1 MYSPDRPPEEHPL
14 SVRTPG
20 LLCLHMA
27 LSLLRQ
33 LWQQKDLIIT
43 FGLPFLVLPL
53 PLIAQTKEAA
63 CAYILLVTATFWI
76 SEAIPLGAAALV
88 PAFLFPLFSIMKSS
102 EVASEYFKD
111 IHLLLFGVVCLATS
125 IQKWNL
131 HKRIALW
138 MVLSVGSQ
146 PTWLLLGFMSCTSL
160 LSMWLSNTSTAA
172 MVMPIVDAVLSQLN
186 GAMPEE
192 KALTNKKSNSSL
204 NNEDATKI
212 DLTSFPESNN
222 VLDNGVVTS
231 EENEE
236 EQTFENRTY
245 SKQGKSGRFYRT
257 QRDHMMCKAFSLG
270 IAYSS
275 TIGGM
280 STLTG
285 TSTNLI
291 FIEQFE
297 TRYPGCQFV
306 NFGSWIAF
314 SFPIAFIIL
323 IFSWMWINWL
333 FLGFSLK
340 DFQCCRKKS
349 KSPTD
354 EDSRMILKQEYERLG
369 PLSYQEVV
377 TLTIFLLMA
386 LSWFTRDPGFI
397 PGWDS
402 LFGLKGYKS
411 DATSAIL
418 FGFLLFIIPGRK
430 PRWLCCRLK
439 EKSRAS
445 SVPESTTMISWKE
458 FEECIPWHIVVLVGG
473 GFALARGCE
482 VSGLSSWVGHKMEPL
497 SSLPVWVIVLIVCLL
512 VTTVTEV
519 ASNPATIT
527 IFQPILSSL
536 AEGIGV
542 NPLLVIIPATIS
554 ASCAFLL
561 PVANPPNAIVF
572 SYGHLTVPDMIK
584 AGLGTNLISM
594 ITLWFGLYT
603 WGIPMFDLS
612 SFPEWALHS
621 NTSSIHTP

>member
-1 MYSPDRPPEEHPL
+1 MYAPNLLPLERPIP
-14 SVRTPG
+14 VWIPG
-20 LLCLHMA
+20 LLCLQTAM
-27 LSLLRQ
+27 SLLRQ
-33 LWQQKDLIIT
+33 LWQQKDIVIT
-43 FGLPFLVLPL
+43 FVFPLLFLPL
-53 PLIAQTKEAA
+53 PLVAQTKEAA
-63 CAYILLVTATFWI
+63 CAYILIVTATYWI
-76 SEAIPLGAAALV
+76 SEAIPLGAAAMV
-88 PAFLFPLFSIMKSS
+88 PAFMFPLFGIMKSS

-111 IHLLLFGVVCLATS
+111 IHLLLFGVVCLASS

-138 MVLSVGSQ
+138 MVLSVGSK
-146 PTWLLLGFMSCTSL
+146 PGWLLLGFMSCTSL

-172 MVMPIVDAVLSQLN
+172 MVMPIVDAVLCQLN
-186 GAMPEE
+186 SASPEE
-192 KALTNKKSNSSL
+192 KALTNTKTSTPP
-204 NNEDATKI
+204 NNEDTTKI
-212 DLTSFPESNN
+212 NLTSFPESNN
-222 VLDNGVVTS
+222 ILDNGIVNT

-236 EQTFENRTY
+236 ESTFENRRY
-245 SKQGKSGRFYRT
+245 SKQSKSGRFYKTKRH
-257 QRDHMMCKAFSLG
+257 HMMCKAFSLG

-297 TRYPGCQFV
+297 MRYPECQFV

-323 IFSWMWINWL
+323 IVSWMWINWL
-333 FLGFSLK
+333 FLGFSIK
-340 DFQCCRKKS
+340 EMKCCTKS
-349 KSPTD
+349 KSPSD
-354 EDSRMILKQEYERLG
+354 EDSRTILQQEYDKLG

-377 TLTIFLLMA
+377 TLVIFLLMA

-430 PRWLCCRLK
+430 PSWMCCRSK
-439 EKSRAS
+439 EKSKAS
-445 SVPESTTMISWKE
+445 PATESTPMITWKE
-458 FEECIPWHIVVLVGG
+458 FEECIPWHIVILVGG
-473 GFALARGCE
+473 GFALAKGCE
-482 VSGLSSWVGHKMEPL
+482 VSGLSSWVGNKMEPL
-497 SSLPVWVIVLIVCLL
+497 SSLPVWVIVLIVCLI

-594 ITLWFGLYT
+594 VALWIGLYM

-612 SFPEWALHS
+612 RFPEWAVHP
-621 NTSSIHTP
+621 NQTSIAAP

>member
-1 MYSPDRPPEEHPL
+1 
-14 SVRTPG
+14 
-20 LLCLHMA
+20 MA
-27 LSLLRQ
+27 MFRQ
-33 LWQQKDLIIT
+33 LWQHKDVLIT
-43 FGLPFLVLPL
+43 FVLPLLFLPL
-53 PLIAQTKEAA
+53 PLIAQSQEAA
-63 CAYILLVTATFWI
+63 CAYILLVTATYWI

-88 PAFLFPLFSIMKSS
+88 PAFLFPLFGIMKSS

-111 IHLLLFGVVCLATS
+111 IHLLLFGVVCLASS

-146 PTWLLLGFMSCTSL
+146 PSWLLLGFMSCTSL

-172 MVMPIVDAVLSQLN
+172 MVMPIVDAVLRQLN
-186 GAMPEE
+186 SATPEE
-192 KALTNKKSNSSL
+192 RALTNTKANTPPKK
-204 NNEDATKI
+204 EDTTKI
-212 DLTSFPESNN
+212 NLTSFPESNN
-222 VLDNGVVTS
+222 ILDNGIVST
-231 EENEE
+231 EENEA
-236 EQTFENRTY
+236 
-245 SKQGKSGRFYRT
+245 KSGRFYT
-257 QRDHMMCKAFSLG
+257 TTRDHMMCKAFSLG

-280 STLTG
+280 ATLTG

-333 FLGFSLK
+333 FLGFSWK
-340 DFQCCRKKS
+340 EMQCCRKS
-349 KSPTD
+349 KCPND
-354 EDSRMILKQEYERLG
+354 DDSRKILKQEYDKLG
-369 PLSYQEVV
+369 PLSYQEAV
-377 TLTIFLLMA
+377 TLGIFFLMA

-402 LFGLKGYKS
+402 LFGQKGYKS

-430 PRWLCCRLK
+430 PRWFCCRWK
-439 EKSRAS
+439 EKSRAYP
-445 SVPESTTMISWKE
+445 VTEYTPMITWKE
-458 FEECIPWHIVVLVGG
+458 FEECIPWHIVILVGG
-473 GFALARGCE
+473 GFALAKGCQ
-482 VSGLSSWVGHKMEPL
+482 VSGLSTWVGHKMEPL
-497 SSLPVWVIVLIVCLL
+497 SSLPVWIIVLIVCLM

-594 ITLWFGLYT
+594 MALWFGLYT
-603 WGIPMFDLS
+603 WGIPMFDLD
-612 SFPEWALHS
+612 SFPAWASHK
-621 NTSSIHTP
+621 NVSSVAAP

>member
-1 MYSPDRPPEEHPL
+1 MHAPAALPPLQHPL
-14 SVRTPG
+14 PVWIPG

-27 LSLLRQ
+27 MSVVQQ
-33 LWQQKDLIIT
+33 LWQRRDILIT
-43 FGLPFLVLPL
+43 FVLPLLLLPL
-53 PLIAQTKEAA
+53 PLVAQTKEAA
-63 CAYILLVTATFWI
+63 CAYVLLITATFWI

-88 PAFLFPLFSIMKSS
+88 PAFMFPLFSIMKSS

-111 IHLLLFGVVCLATS
+111 IHLLLFGVVCLASS

-146 PTWLLLGFMSCTSL
+146 PGWLLLGFMSCTSL

-172 MVMPIVDAVLSQLN
+172 MVMPIVDAVLCQLN
-186 GAMPEE
+186 SAAPEE
-192 KALTNKKSNSSL
+192 KALTNTSPSPPP
-204 NNEDATKI
+204 NNEDSTKI
-212 DLTSFPESNN
+212 DLASFPESNN
-222 VLDNGVVTS
+222 ILDNGISNT

-236 EQTFENRTY
+236 EPAFDSRRY
-245 SKQGKSGRFYRT
+245 SKQTKSGRFYRT
-257 QRDHMMCKAFSLG
+257 KRDHMMCKAFSLG

-280 STLTG
+280 ATLTG

-340 DFQCCRKKS
+340 EMQCWRKS
-349 KSPTD
+349 KSPSD
-354 EDSRMILKQEYERLG
+354 EDSRNILRQEYEKLG

-377 TLTIFLLMA
+377 TLTVFLLMA

-430 PRWLCCRLK
+430 PSWWWCRLK
-439 EKSRAS
+439 EKPKVTAAA
-445 SVPESTTMISWKE
+445 ESTPMITWKE

-473 GFALARGCE
+473 GFALAKGCE
-482 VSGLSSWVGHKMEPL
+482 VSGLSVWVGHKMEPL

-512 VTTVTEV
+512 VTSVTEV

-594 ITLWFGLYT
+594 MALWFGLYT
-603 WGIPMFDLS
+603 WGVPMFDLNT
-612 SFPEWALHS
+612 FPDWASH
-621 NTSSIHTP
+621 NTSAASMP

>member
-1 MYSPDRPPEEHPL
+1 MYSPDLPPLERPIP
-14 SVRTPG
+14 VWIPG
-20 LLCLHMA
+20 LLCLQMA
-27 LSLLRQ
+27 MSFLRQ
-33 LWQQKDLIIT
+33 LWQQKDVLIT
-43 FGLPFLVLPL
+43 FLLPLLFLPL
-53 PLIAQTKEAA
+53 PLATQSKEAA
-63 CAYILLVTATFWI
+63 CAYILLVTAVYWI

-88 PAFLFPLFSIMKSS
+88 PAFLFPLFGIMKSS

-111 IHLLLFGVVCLATS
+111 IHLLLFGVVCLAAS

-138 MVLSVGSQ
+138 MVLSVGSK
-146 PTWLLLGFMSCTSL
+146 PSWLLLGFMSCTSF

-172 MVMPIVDAVLSQLN
+172 MVMPIVDAVLCQLN
-186 GAMPEE
+186 SAAPEE
-192 KALTNKKSNSSL
+192 KALTDSKTSTSQ
-204 NNEDATKI
+204 NNEDTTKI

-222 VLDNGVVTS
+222 MLDNGIANT
-231 EENEE
+231 EEREE
-236 EQTFENRTY
+236 EPTFAARAY
-245 SKQGKSGRFYRT
+245 AKQGKTGRFYKT
-257 QRDHMMCKAFSLG
+257 KRDHMMCKAFSLG

-297 TRYPGCQFV
+297 TRYPGCQLV

-323 IFSWMWINWL
+323 ILSWLWINWL
-333 FLGFSLK
+333 FLGCSYK
-340 DFQCCRKKS
+340 DMQCCGKS

-354 EDSRMILKQEYERLG
+354 LDSRNILKQEYDKMG

-377 TLTIFLLMA
+377 TLVIFLLMA

-430 PRWLCCRLK
+430 PGWLCCRSK
-439 EKSRAS
+439 GKSRTPQAA
-445 SVPESTTMISWKE
+445 ESTPMITWKE
-458 FEECIPWHIVVLVGG
+458 FEDCIPWHIVILVGG
-473 GFALARGCE
+473 GFALAKGCE
-482 VSGLSSWVGHKMEPL
+482 VSGLSTWVGHRMVPL
-497 SSLPVWVIVLIVCLL
+497 SSLPGWIIVFIVCLI
-512 VTTVTEV
+512 VTSVTEV

-542 NPLLVIIPATIS
+542 NPLFVIIPATIS

-584 AGLGTNLISM
+584 AGLGTNVISM
-594 ITLWFGLYT
+594 LALWFGLYV
-603 WGIPMFDLS
+603 WGIPMFDLN
-612 SFPEWALHS
+612 SFPEWASHK
-621 NTSSIHTP
+621 NMTSLAAP

>member
-1 MYSPDRPPEEHPL
+1 
-14 SVRTPG
+14 
-20 LLCLHMA
+20 MA
-27 LSLLRQ
+27 MSLLQQ
-33 LWQQKDLIIT
+33 LWQHKDVVIT
-43 FGLPFLVLPL
+43 FGLPFLLLPL
-53 PLIAQTKEAA
+53 PLVAQTKEAA
-63 CAYILLVTATFWI
+63 CAYILIITATYWI

-88 PAFLFPLFSIMKSS
+88 PAFLFPLFGVMKSS

-146 PTWLLLGFMSCTSL
+146 PSWLLLGFMSCTSL

-172 MVMPIVDAVLSQLN
+172 MVMPIVDAVLCQLN
-186 GAMPEE
+186 SATPEE
-192 KALTNKKSNSSL
+192 RALTNTKASPRQ
-204 NNEDATKI
+204 NNEDTAKI

-222 VLDNGVVTS
+222 ILDNGIVS
-231 EENEE
+231 MEDNEE
-236 EQTFENRTY
+236 EPAFENRRPLNP
-245 SKQGKSGRFYRT
+245 GKSGRFYQT
-257 QRDHMMCKAFSLG
+257 KRDHMMCKAFSLG

-297 TRYPGCQFV
+297 TRYPDCQFV

-333 FLGFSLK
+333 FLGFSFK
-340 DFQCCRKKS
+340 EMQCCRKS
-349 KSPTD
+349 KSPID
-354 EDSRMILKQEYERLG
+354 EDSRNILQQEYDKLG

-377 TLTIFLLMA
+377 TLIVFLLMA

-418 FGFLLFIIPGRK
+418 FGFLLFILPGRR
-430 PRWLCCRLK
+430 PRWLCWRSK
-439 EKSRAS
+439 EKSS
-445 SVPESTTMISWKE
+445 SSQPSECTPMITWKE
-458 FEECIPWHIVVLVGG
+458 FEECIPWHIVILVGG
-473 GFALARGCE
+473 GFALAKGCE
-482 VSGLSSWVGHKMEPL
+482 VSGLSTWVGHKMEPL
-497 SSLPVWVIVLIVCLL
+497 SSLPVWVIVLIVCLM

-594 ITLWFGLYT
+594 LTLWFGLYT

-612 SFPEWALHS
+612 SFPEWAVHK
-621 NTSSIHTP
+621 NISSIATP

>member
-1 MYSPDRPPEEHPL
+1 MPALDLPPLEHPL
-14 SVRTPG
+14 PVWIPG
-20 LLCLHMA
+20 LVCLHMA
-27 LSLLRQ
+27 MSLLQ
-33 LWQQKDLIIT
+33 QIWQQKDVVIT
-43 FGLPFLVLPL
+43 FVLPLLLLPL
-53 PLIAQTKEAA
+53 PLVAQTKEAA
-63 CAYILLVTATFWI
+63 CAYVLLVTASYWI

-88 PAFLFPLFSIMKSS
+88 PAFMFPLFGIMKSS

-111 IHLLLFGVVCLATS
+111 IHLLLFGVVCLASS

-146 PTWLLLGFMSCTSL
+146 PGWLLLGFMSCTSL

-172 MVMPIVDAVLSQLN
+172 MVMPIVDAVLYQLSS
-186 GAMPEE
+186 ATPEE
-192 KALTNKKSNSSL
+192 KPLTNTKPNPASKT
-204 NNEDATKI
+204 EDMKI
-212 DLTSFPESNN
+212 DLANFPESNN
-222 VLDNGVVTS
+222 ILDNGTS
-231 EENEE
+231 NTEENEE
-236 EQTFENRTY
+236 EPSFESRRY
-245 SKQGKSGRFYRT
+245 SKQTKSGRFYRT
-257 QRDHMMCKAFSLG
+257 KRDHMMCKAFSLG

-280 STLTG
+280 ATLTG

-323 IFSWMWINWL
+323 IFTWMWITWL

-340 DFQCCRKKS
+340 EMQCCRKS
-349 KSPTD
+349 KSSTED
-354 EDSRMILKQEYERLG
+354 DSRKILRQEYEKLG

-377 TLTIFLLMA
+377 TLTVFMLMA
-386 LSWFTRDPGFI
+386 LSWFTRDPGFV

-430 PRWLCCRLK
+430 PSWLRCS
-439 EKSRAS
+439 SRG
-445 SVPESTTMISWKE
+445 KLL
-458 FEECIPWHIVVLVGG
+458 IVILQ
-473 GFALARGCE
+473 
-482 VSGLSSWVGHKMEPL
+482 VSGLSTWVGHKMEPL
-497 SSLPVWVIVLIVCLL
+497 SNLPVWVIVLIVCLL
-512 VTTVTEV
+512 VTSVTEV

-572 SYGHLTVPDMIK
+572 SYGHLTVPDMMK

-594 ITLWFGLYT
+594 LTLCFGLYT
-603 WGIPMFDLS
+603 WGIPMFDLNTFPDWASHNS
-612 SFPEWALHS
+612 SSVPS
-621 NTSSIHTP
+621 P

>member
-536 AEGIGV
+536 
-542 NPLLVIIPATIS
+542 
-554 ASCAFLL
+554 
-561 PVANPPNAIVF
+561 
-572 SYGHLTVPDMIK
+572 IK

>member
-1 MYSPDRPPEEHPL
+1 MGWISPPHP
-14 SVRTPG
+14 SRG
-20 LLCLHMA
+20 ESA
-27 LSLLRQ
+27 L
-33 LWQQKDLIIT
+33 
-43 FGLPFLVLPL
+43 P
-53 PLIAQTKEAA
+53 EAA

>member
-1 MYSPDRPPEEHPL
+1 M
-14 SVRTPG
+14 VG
-20 LLCLHMA
+20 LQ
-27 LSLLRQ
+27 Q
-33 LWQQKDLIIT
+33 LWQQKDVAIT
-43 FGLPFLVLPL
+43 FVLPLLLLPL
-53 PLIAQTKEAA
+53 PLVTRTKEAA
-63 CAYILLVTATFWI
+63 CAYVLLVTASYWI

-88 PAFLFPLFSIMKSS
+88 PAFMFPLFGVMKSS

-146 PTWLLLGFMSCTSL
+146 PAWLLLGFMSCTSL

-172 MVMPIVDAVLSQLN
+172 MVMPIVDAVLCQLN
-186 GAMPEE
+186 SATPEE
-192 KALTNKKSNSSL
+192 KALTKSKPNPPPDS
-204 NNEDATKI
+204 EDSTKI
-212 DLTSFPESNN
+212 DLASFPESNN
-222 VLDNGVVTS
+222 ILDNGNVNT

-236 EQTFENRTY
+236 EPTFESRRY
-245 SKQGKSGRFYRT
+245 SKQAKCGRFYQT
-257 QRDHMMCKAFSLG
+257 KRDHMMCKAFSLG

-280 STLTG
+280 ATLTG

-297 TRYPGCQFV
+297 TRYPSCQFV

-323 IFSWMWINWL
+323 IFTWMWITWL
-333 FLGFSLK
+333 FLGFSPK
-340 DFQCCRKKS
+340 EMRCWGKPR
-349 KSPTD
+349 SPTE
-354 EDSRMILKQEYERLG
+354 EDSRNILRQEYEKLG
-369 PLSYQEVV
+369 PLRYQEVV
-377 TLTIFLLMA
+377 TLIIFLFMA

-402 LFGLKGYKS
+402 LFGLKGYKT

-418 FGFLLFIIPGRK
+418 FGFLLFILPGRR
-430 PRWLCCRLK
+430 PSWLRCGSK
-439 EKSRAS
+439 EKSRVTSDIETA
-445 SVPESTTMISWKE
+445 TMITWKE
-458 FEECIPWHIVVLVGG
+458 FEACIPWHIVILVGG
-473 GFALARGCE
+473 GFALAKGCE
-482 VSGLSSWVGHKMEPL
+482 ISGLSLWVGHKMEPL
-497 SSLPVWVIVLIVCLL
+497 SSLPVWVIVLIVCLM
-512 VTTVTEV
+512 VTSVTEV

-561 PVANPPNAIVF
+561 PVSNPPNAIVF
-572 SYGHLTVPDMIK
+572 SYGHLSVPDMMK

-594 ITLWFGLYT
+594 LTLWFGLYT
-603 WGIPMFDLS
+603 WGIPMFDLNAFPDWASHNAS
-612 SFPEWALHS
+612 SVANP
-621 NTSSIHTP
+621 

>member
-1 MYSPDRPPEEHPL
+1 MHAPALPPLQHPL
-14 SVRTPG
+14 PIWIPG

-27 LSLLRQ
+27 MSILQQ
-33 LWQQKDLIIT
+33 LWHQRDLIIT
-43 FGLPFLVLPL
+43 FVLPLLLLPL
-53 PLIAQTKEAA
+53 PLVAQSKEAA
-63 CAYILLVTATFWI
+63 CAYILLVTASYWI

-88 PAFLFPLFSIMKSS
+88 PAFMFPLFGIMKSS

-111 IHLLLFGVVCLATS
+111 IHLLLFGVVCLASS

-138 MVLSVGSQ
+138 MVLSVGSH
-146 PTWLLLGFMSCTSL
+146 PSWLLLGFMSCTSL

-172 MVMPIVDAVLSQLN
+172 MVMPIVDAVLCQLN
-186 GAMPEE
+186 SAAPEE
-192 KALTNKKSNSSL
+192 KALTNTSPSPPP
-204 NNEDATKI
+204 NNEDNTKI
-212 DLTSFPESNN
+212 DLASFPESNN
-222 VLDNGVVTS
+222 ILDNGIAS
-231 EENEE
+231 MEENEE
-236 EQTFENRTY
+236 EPTFESRRY
-245 SKQGKSGRFYRT
+245 SKQTKSGRFYRT
-257 QRDHMMCKAFSLG
+257 KRDHMMCKAFSLG

-340 DFQCCRKKS
+340 EMQCWRKS
-349 KSPTD
+349 KSPSD
-354 EDSRMILKQEYERLG
+354 EDSRKILRQEYEKLG
-369 PLSYQEVV
+369 PL
-377 TLTIFLLMA
+377 
-386 LSWFTRDPGFI
+386 R
-397 PGWDS
+397 
-402 LFGLKGYKS
+402 KGYKS

-430 PRWLCCRLK
+430 PSWWCCRSK
-439 EKSRAS
+439 EKARAS
-445 SVPESTTMISWKE
+445 AATESTPMITWKE

-473 GFALARGCE
+473 GFALAKGCE
-482 VSGLSSWVGHKMEPL
+482 VSGLSVWVGQKMEPL
-497 SSLPVWVIVLIVCLL
+497 NSLPVWVIVLIVCLL
-512 VTTVTEV
+512 VTSVTEV

-572 SYGHLTVPDMIK
+572 SYGHLTVPDMMK

-594 ITLWFGLYT
+594 IALWFGLYT
-603 WGIPMFDLS
+603 WGVPMFDLNT
-612 SFPEWALHS
+612 FPDWASH
-621 NTSSIHTP
+621 NTSTLAAP

>member
-1 MYSPDRPPEEHPL
+1 MCAPDLPPPESP
-14 SVRTPG
+14 SPAWTSG
-20 LLCLHMA
+20 LICLHMA
-27 LSLLRQ
+27 MSLLRQ
-33 LWQQKDLIIT
+33 LWQQKDVVIT
-43 FGLPFLVLPL
+43 FLLPLLLLPL
-53 PLIAQTKEAA
+53 PLISQTKEAA
-63 CAYILLVTATFWI
+63 CAYTLIVTATYWI

-88 PAFLFPLFSIMKSS
+88 PAFLFPLFGIMKSS

-111 IHLLLFGVVCLATS
+111 IHLLLFGVVCLASS

-146 PTWLLLGFMSCTSL
+146 PSWLLLGFMSCTSL

-172 MVMPIVDAVLSQLN
+172 MVMPIVDAVLRQLN
-186 GAMPEE
+186 SAAPE
-192 KALTNKKSNSSL
+192 KRALTNTKASTQQ
-204 NNEDATKI
+204 NNEDTTKI

-222 VLDNGVVTS
+222 ILDNGIVTA

-236 EQTFENRTY
+236 EPSFENRRPLN
-245 SKQGKSGRFYRT
+245 QNKSGRLYRT
-257 QRDHMMCKAFSLG
+257 KRDHMMCKAFSLG

-280 STLTG
+280 ATLTG

-333 FLGFSLK
+333 FLGFNLK
-340 DFQCCRKKS
+340 EMQCCRKS

-354 EDSRMILKQEYERLG
+354 EDSRSILQQEYDKLG

-418 FGFLLFIIPGRK
+418 FGFLLFILPGRK
-430 PRWLCCRLK
+430 PRWLCCKSK
-439 EKSRAS
+439 EKSNTPT
-445 SVPESTTMISWKE
+445 VTECTPMITWKE
-458 FEECIPWHIVVLVGG
+458 FEECIPWHIVILVGG
-473 GFALARGCE
+473 GFALAKGCQ
-482 VSGLSSWVGHKMEPL
+482 VSGLSTWVGHKMEPL
-497 SSLPVWVIVLIVCLL
+497 NSLPVWIIVLVVCLM

-594 ITLWFGLYT
+594 LALWFGLYT
-603 WGIPMFDLS
+603 WGIPMFDLNR
-612 SFPEWALHS
+612 FPEWALHK
-621 NTSSIHTP
+621 NASSIAAP